1 MTGEE
6 GRRREK
12 GWGEGER
19 LDGLEG
25 WKGRREGW
33 EGRWEGWEGRWEL
46 LPGTEGSRNE
56 DGGEGDEAEGEGVVE
71 VADDGGGAD
80 ACEAGGHQQ
89 LRAVRDQPL
98 DKAGE
103 GVKDAGDALPVKAEA
118 VADILGYAADGDD
131 GDGVVGRA
139 EVGEADE
146 CGDAELGTAPLPA
159 GLPVIAGNGGRRGG
173 CIS

>member
-1 MTGEE
+1 MGLGEE
-6 GRRREK
+6 V
-12 GWGEGER
+12 R
-19 LDGLEG
+19 LDGL
-25 WKGRREGW
+25 EGW
-33 EGRWEGWEGRWEL
+33 EGRWEGWKGRREL
-46 LPGTEGSRNE
+46 LPGTEGGREE
-56 DGGEGDEAEGEGVVE
+56 DGSEGDEAEGEGVVE

-98 DKAGE
+98 DEAGE
-103 GVKDAGDALPVKAEA
+103 GVKDAGNALPVKAEA

-146 CGDAELGTAPLPA
+146 RGEAELGAAPLPV
-159 GLPVIAGNGGRRGG
+159 GSPVIAGNGGRRGG